1 MALLKRLP
9 RHSTS
14 PAYRRQAMTKMDGMT
29 GVKKIETPACR
40 TGRKSGAEVTK
51 KQIPEFQIK

>member
-1 MALLKRLP
+1 MP

-14 PAYRRQAMTKMDGMT
+14 PAYRRQAMTQIDGMIE
-29 GVKKIETPACR
+29 VKKIETPACR

-51 KQIPEFQIK
+51 KHRNLIFK